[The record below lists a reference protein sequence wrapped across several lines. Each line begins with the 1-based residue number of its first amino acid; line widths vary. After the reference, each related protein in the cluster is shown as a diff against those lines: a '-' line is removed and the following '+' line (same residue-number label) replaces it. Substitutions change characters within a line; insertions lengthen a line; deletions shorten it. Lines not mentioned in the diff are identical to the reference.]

1 VRRLAVV
8 LGVLVAGASFARD
21 PHPLSTDE
29 IVGQVQQ
36 RYDATQDFT
45 ASVDQKIE
53 LVSAG
58 RTITAHGTVA
68 FAKGGKMRWE
78 LRNDEP
84 QTIVADGST
93 LWFYQPEEHQVL
105 RAPFE
110 AAFRSSTP
118 ISFLTGV
125 GKIADDFAVSVLKRS
140 DDTIELELTPKNG
153 DAELGILHLTVE
165 KGSYDIVGAEIRDP
179 VGNVTRLRFSDLQR
193 NTGLDDARF
202 RFEVPPGVDVVDA
215 PIAE

>member
-21 PHPLSTDE
+21 PLSSDE
-29 IVGQVQQ
+29 IVRRVQQ
-36 RYDATQDFT
+36 RYDATRDFT
-45 ASVDQKIE
+45 AKVDQEIE

-58 RTITAHGTVA
+58 RTIDAHGTVA

-78 LRNDEP
+78 LRDDEP

-125 GKIADDFAVSVLKRS
+125 GKIADDFAVSVVKRS
-140 DDTIELELTPKNG
+140 DGTIELELTPKNG
-153 DAELGILHLTVE
+153 DVELGTLYLTVE
-165 KGSYDIVGAEIRDP
+165 KGSYDIVGAEIRDA
-179 VGNVTRLRFSDLQR
+179 VGNVTRLRFSDLHR

-202 RFEVPPGVDVVDA
+202 HFEAPPGVDVVDA